1 MTRETT
7 PVPVGELYVLRLL
20 QTSSCFKLNDAP
32 ATVCAALPCACA
44 QSLLDEIGKPLR
56 TEIERLRAA
65 LQKIIKRYETA
76 EDGWPAEDMVAMA
89 KNALDNHN
97 PRWPDP
103 TPEMLASPEFEAVW
117 QCIKGWDIGVPD
129 AYVGY
134 CGPTGNHVRAILDAL
149 ERKP

>member
-1 MTRETT
+1 VT
-7 PVPVGELYVLRLL
+7 PPDIVERLRRAGVRDGFVIILKQHTNEAADEIERLRL
-20 QTSSCFKLNDAP
+20 
-32 ATVCAALPCACA
+32 
-44 QSLLDEIGKPLR
+44 LR